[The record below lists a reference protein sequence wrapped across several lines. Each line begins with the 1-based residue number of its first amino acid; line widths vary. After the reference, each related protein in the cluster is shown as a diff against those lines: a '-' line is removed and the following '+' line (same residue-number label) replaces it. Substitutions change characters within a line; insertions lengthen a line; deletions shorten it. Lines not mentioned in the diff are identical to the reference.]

1 MNLRFFF
8 VLLATGLL
16 SFGLSF
22 VTQRAALRFGAVS
35 VPSGRR
41 QHKAPTPQLG
51 GLGIGL
57 TLALFLLGGGFAG
70 WFTNTIIHPQ
80 QLIGFGIG
88 LALILAVSALD
99 DVYDLPAAARF
110 PLYGIAC
117 LIVVLA
123 GTTVRAVTCLDG
135 HACSLLW
142 WQSAPV
148 RLGGWTFQLSL
159 PGDVLAWLWLFFVT
173 FTTKL
178 LDGLDGLVTGQ
189 TLLGT
194 LFIIVLTLS
203 PAFLQPPV
211 ALLAIIVFGSFAGF
225 LPANFP
231 PARQF
236 LGESG
241 SVLAGFSLAFL
252 SLVSGAKMAIAFLA
266 LGLPL
271 VDMLVVM
278 LGRIR
283 RGQPFWVGDRTHLHF
298 LLQEAG
304 LRPLQAAMTFWVT
317 TGIFGAAAL
326 SMKTGGKILL
336 ACLMVLV
343 TLELRAWCHRRIRAR
358 TGKSQAEYD

>member
-8 VLLATGLL
+8 TLLSTGLL
-16 SFGLSF
+16 SYGLSF
-22 VTQRAALRFGAVS
+22 LTQKLAFKFGAVS
-35 VPSGRR
+35 IPSGRR
-41 QHKAPTPQLG
+41 QHKAPMPQLG

-57 TLALFLLGGGFAG
+57 ALALFLLGGGLAG
-70 WFTNTIIHPQ
+70 WFTNTIVHAQ

-88 LALILAVSALD
+88 LTLILVVSALD
-99 DVYDLPAAARF
+99 DLFDLPASARF
-110 PLYGIAC
+110 PLYGLAC

-135 HACSLLW
+135 HACSLFW
-142 WQSAPV
+142 WQSLPLQ
-148 RLGGWTFQLSL
+148 LGGWTFQLSL

-211 ALLAIIVFGSFAGF
+211 ALLAVIVFGSFAGF
-225 LPANFP
+225 FPANFP

-271 VDMLVVM
+271 VDMLVVI

-304 LRPLQAAMTFWVT
+304 LRPLQAAMTFWIT
-317 TGIFGAAAL
+317 TGIFGGAAL
-326 SMKTGGKILL
+326 FMKTGGKLLL
-336 ACLMVLV
+336 ACLMILV
-343 TLELRAWCHRRIRAR
+343 TLELRSWCYRRIEAR
-358 TGKSQAEYD
+358 TGKPRFEYE